1 MTITLAALSAAH
13 VVLAAVW
20 LGAMTYSLVIVQPR
34 ALRLLGEQR
43 FEEFAAVLAHGAR
56 TAVLAVMAGLAL
68 TGAALV
74 VLVLAAG
81 DQDRTWWLL
90 VVAKIVALLAALA
103 VFSWV
108 SWRLWPRRIFALDA
122 ELPAV
127 RAVFRRV
134 AITLLA
140 LVAAQFVLGA
150 LAGAVAIS

>member
-1 MTITLAALSAAH
+1 MLPVTRA
-13 VVLAAVW
+13 
-20 LGAMTYSLVIVQPR
+20 GLVSNR
-34 ALRLLGEQR
+34 AP
-43 FEEFAAVLAHGAR
+43 VLAHGAR

-81 DQDRTWWLL
+81 HQDRTWWLL
-90 VVAKIVALLAALA
+90 VAAKIVALLAALA

-122 ELPAV
+122 
-127 RAVFRRV
+127 RAARRATVFRRV

-140 LVAAQFVLGA
+140 LVVAQFVLGA
-150 LAGAVAIS
+150 LAGAVARS